1 MKKILASLLALCMLC
16 TFLPGMALG
25 EDAPDIPDLEPEEL
39 LQEELLFEPALEE
52 ELIPEEADPGP
63 LPEDLPD
70 IPADLEE
77 VPLLQT
83 LEEAEKFESNV
94 SGTVYASSRKDNEAI
109 TLTGH
114 TTLIMDVSK
123 TLRSISGKDYS
134 LTVQGGGTLTVR
146 NPGADGILVGS
157 LTCSAPLYV
166 EAYDNG
172 IFAQTGNITI
182 SNNLEIW
189 AELGDGLR
197 ARSGS
202 IYILSGTV
210 NVTSESL
217 AGIAAEK
224 NMTLAG
230 NITVSSAGYPIV
242 CKNGAVQITGGS
254 VNARNNGSVAGNPH
268 GIISWGT
275 IEILGGSVTVS
286 APGNALDSAHGIT
299 IKSPMYIELPQNGK
313 VREYYAGSYKW
324 YTIYDAYGDPAK
336 KVQIA
341 AASLVRGYVKRCYQ
355 EILGREGEP
364 AGIDYWTNM
373 LETHQAAGADI
384 VASFCSSKEFQDK
397 KYTPAAVLNLLYG
410 AMMDREPDTEGYYY
424 WLDLLGSG
432 CSYNLAI
439 NGFAGSAEFKKICDT
454 YGIIPGTAPLETRDL
469 NPLVTKFVN
478 RCYYYTLKRYAM
490 NDPAGTNYW
499 AGQLLS
505 KAQTPQQMVMNF
517 LSTQEF
523 ANRHLSNEDYVKV
536 LYKLYMDHEYDPAGL
551 AYWAGLLNSGTP
563 RSTVAAAFG
572 ASQEFQ
578 AILKSYGL

>member
-16 TFLPGMALG
+16 TFLPGTALG

-52 ELIPEEADPGP
+52 ELIDEEADPGP

-94 SGTVYASSRKDNEAI
+94 SGTVYASSRKNYDAI
-109 TLTGH
+109 TLTGD
-114 TTLIMDVSK
+114 TTLIMDVDK
-123 TLRSISGKDYS
+123 KLGSISGKDYS
-134 LTVQGGGTLTVR
+134 LTIQGSGTLTVR
-146 NPGADGILVGS
+146 NPDGEGIHVGS
-157 LTCSAPLYV
+157 LTCSVPLNV
-166 EAYDNG
+166 QTYDHAVV
-172 IFAQTGNITI
+172 AQTGNITI
-182 SNNLEIW
+182 SNNLEIQS
-189 AELGDGLR
+189 ERGDGLR

-210 NVTSESL
+210 NVTAERL
-217 AGIAAEK
+217 TGIVAEK

-230 NITVSSAGYPIV
+230 NITVTSGGYPIV
-242 CKNGAVQITGGS
+242 SHSGTVQITGGS
-254 VNARNNGSVAGNPH
+254 VNARNTGIVAGNLD
-268 GIISWGT
+268 GIISWGK
-275 IEILGGSVTVS
+275 IEILGGSVKVS
-286 APGNALDSAHGIT
+286 APGYALNSVHGIT

-313 VREYYAGSYKW
+313 VREYSVGSYTW
-324 YTIYDAYGDPAK
+324 YTIYDAYGDPAQ
-336 KVQIA
+336 KVEIA

-355 EILGREGEP
+355 QILGREGEP
-364 AGIDYWTNM
+364 EGIEYWTNI
-373 LETHQAAGADI
+373 LETHIAAGADI

-397 KYTPAAVLNLLYG
+397 NYTPATVLNLLYS
-410 AMMDREPDTEGYYY
+410 AMMDRRPDTEGYFY
-424 WLDLLGSG
+424 WLGLLKNG
-432 CSYNLAI
+432 CSCNLAI
-439 NGFAGSAEFKKICDT
+439 NGFAVSAEFKNICDT

-469 NPLVTKFVN
+469 NPQVTGFVN
-478 RCYYYTLKRYAM
+478 RCYSVTLIR
-490 NDPAGTNYW
+490 NGDPGGLNYW
-499 AGQLLS
+499 TGQLLS
-505 KAQTPQQMVMNF
+505 KAQTAQQMAMNF

-523 ANRHLSNEDYVKV
+523 ANRKLSNEDYVKT
-536 LYKLYMDHEYDPAGL
+536 LYWLYMDHEYDPAGL

-572 ASQEFQ
+572 SSQEFQ